1 MKKQTLKAIGI
12 VFIGLLIWI
21 AFIYLGIA
29 FIKVEANPFMWS
41 ERARGVMFLTNFMYL
56 AGIPLFMHELKDW
69 L

>member
-21 AFIYLGIA
+21 GMIYLGFA
-29 FIKVEANPFMWS
+29 FLKAEANPFIWS
-41 ERARGVMFLTNFMYL
+41 QALRAAMLFITFCYL
-56 AGIPLFMHELKDW
+56 VFAPLMINELDDW